1 MSNSITLKKITLKLN
16 KLSLLDK
23 VAIFKQLYSEI
34 AGKGTCGDTE
44 LAHVNKYEVAVL
56 KSLGGSGTVN
66 ELTQLRQY
74 GGSSGPSTPSTTS
87 QTAEIPAELKPYITD
102 ILGKSKAISDLRAK
116 EGYKPYQGAQI
127 AGFTG
132 DQTSA
137 FQGIRGLVGEGEKYF
152 DPATRLTASAA
163 QETTPGQVSS
173 YMSPFMQNVVD
184 IQQREAR
191 KQADITRQG
200 IASDAV
206 KVGGFGGS
214 RQAILEGE
222 QVKGLQ
228 GQLAEIQAKGL
239 SAAYEDA
246 QARIAAQ
253 RGRELAAGSQLAAL
267 GTAAPAEKARE
278 LASLQ
283 AVGQGYQSQEQQA
296 IDIMKKQFE
305 EESKFPEQQLQ
316 NYSSI
321 VRGFPLPASTNSLTL
336 TPQPGFAQQALGAA
350 ATGAGIYGAFGGFK
364 NSAEGG
370 RVGNDTDNKKDYKG
384 LNGLVVKKGATGGT
398 PAELEFMSNLEK
410 ERNLPKGLLNAVYGA
425 ESSFGTNPKA
435 FKPNAKGALGHFQ
448 FMEPTAKQYGVT
460 DRNDFYQSATG
471 AADMFKDLLKQ
482 SGGDIP
488 TALAMYNFGQGNIK
502 KWNPEG
508 GIGNLPQETKNYN
521 NKVAM
526 IMGGSDNR
534 VGEPIVSDNR
544 VTAPRNMPGLAEVIA
559 AQDTAATSSRS
570 IPQKE
575 EETLQQL
582 SGEVSDPVRV
592 TSPRNMPGLAEAIAA
607 QDTAATSSRSKPT
620 APTAAKARPNKYAV
634 PLPQSVDAATTA
646 KSDPNQRPL
655 GASLADGDPAE
666 EPNTGRRKD
675 NKENEDLVSQ
685 ILASQKDK
693 EANALYRGLID
704 AGVAMAGA
712 DPNKPFLTKLTGAA
726 SKVIGPVQESKDEGV
741 ATKLKLE
748 ELAIK
753 RAAANAK
760 EGPKE
765 FLDSTALKAID
776 NAAIRSLGYDAIYDE
791 KSGNTLLKINGKD
804 LDKNQQRQLGV
815 QVSKI
820 SQLAVSLYM
829 KGYSKTEAISKAVD
843 QYSTP
848 IPPLEEGAN
857 KAAPPTKANQP
868 SSTVSLIPTIVR
880 NN

>member
-544 VTAPRNMPGLAEVIA
+544 VTAPRNMPGLAE
-559 AQDTAATSSRS
+559 
-570 IPQKE
+570 
-575 EETLQQL
+575 
-582 SGEVSDPVRV
+582 
-592 TSPRNMPGLAEAIAA
+592 AIAA

>member
-116 EGYKPYQGAQI
+116 EGYKPYEGAQI

-163 QETTPGQVSS
+163 QETTPGQVSA

-200 IASDAV
+200 IASDAA

-214 RQAILEGE
+214 RQAVLEGE

-253 RGRELAAGSQLAAL
+253 RGRELAAGNQLAAL
-267 GTAAPAEKARE
+267 GTAAPAERARE

-321 VRGFPLPASTNSLTL
+321 VRGFPLPAATNSLTL
-336 TPQPGFAQQALGAA
+336 TPQPGFTQQALGAA

-364 NSAEGG
+364 GSAEGG
-370 RVGNDTDNKKDYKG
+370 RVGNDTNNKKDYKG
-384 LNGLVVKKGATGGT
+384 LNGLVVKKGRTGGT
-398 PAELEFMSNLEK
+398 PEELEFMSNLEK
-410 ERNLPKGLLNAVYGA
+410 ERNLPERLLNAVYGA

-448 FMEPTAKQYGVT
+448 FMEPTAKQYNVM

-488 TALAMYNFGQGNIK
+488 TALAMYNFGQGNVK
-502 KWNPEG
+502 KYNPEG
-508 GIGNLPQETKNYN
+508 GIGNLPQDTRNYI

-526 IMGGSDNR
+526 IMGGD
-534 VGEPIVSDNR
+534 PLVSDNR
-544 VTAPRNMPGLAEVIA
+544 VTAPRNVPGLA
-559 AQDTAATSSRS
+559 T
-570 IPQKE
+570 
-575 EETLQQL
+575 
-582 SGEVSDPVRV
+582 
-592 TSPRNMPGLAEAIAA
+592 AIAA
-607 QDTAATSSRSKPT
+607 QDKAYPGLAAAVSNRPERDPKAEPNPNLITKDTNDPNTAAE
-620 APTAAKARPNKYAV
+620 AV
-634 PLPQSVDAATTA
+634 NNAQAY
-646 KSDPNQRPL
+646 NN
-655 GASLADGDPAE
+655 AE
-666 EPNTGRRKD
+666 GTDTGRPKA

-685 ILASQKDK
+685 ILASQKDR
-693 EANALYRGLID
+693 EGSALYRGLID

-726 SKVIGPVQESKDEGV
+726 SKVIGPVQQAKDEGD

-760 EGPKE
+760 ETPKDP
-765 FLDSTALKAID
+765 FDSTAEKSLYKI
-776 NAAIRSLGYDAIYDE
+776 AADSLGYNAKFTETGIIFTMDNRPLKQSE
-791 KSGNTLLKINGKD
+791 QKS
-804 LDKNQQRQLGV
+804 
-815 QVSKI
+815 
-820 SQLAVSLYM
+820 LA
-829 KGYSKTEAISKAVD
+829 D
-843 QYSTP
+843 QYSKLLRDYALETGSKQAFSIHKAIEQNKVVSEP
-848 IPPLEEGAN
+848 PPKENVGQDASPVFDQKIP
-857 KAAPPTKANQP
+857 KK
-868 SSTVSLIPTIVR
+868 V
-880 NN
+880 